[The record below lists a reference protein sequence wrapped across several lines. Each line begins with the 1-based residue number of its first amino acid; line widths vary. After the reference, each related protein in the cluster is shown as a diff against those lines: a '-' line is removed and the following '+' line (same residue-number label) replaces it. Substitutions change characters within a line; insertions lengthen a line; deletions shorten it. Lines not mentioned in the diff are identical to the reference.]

1 MRMLVA
7 VPSKRTRLKKLPK
20 TRSSKAYWRAVRSG
34 SSDDEES
41 GGGGGGGQSEH
52 DERGDCQEEDA
63 GYV

>member
-7 VPSKRTRLKKLPK
+7 VPSKTTRL
-20 TRSSKAYWRAVRSG
+20 VRSD

-41 GGGGGGGQSEH
+41 GGGGGGQSEH